1 MKVALM
7 AELSR
12 LGNDEPRNWLDR
24 PIEAAA
30 EAIEPAGKNDRP
42 EAAK

>member
-24 PIEAAA
+24 PIKVAAGA
-30 EAIEPAGKNDRP
+30 FETAGKKWPIQPDR
-42 EAAK
+42 